1 MYDKLLRLF
10 FGPLGLAFFLIVTGC
25 TGCISAKSCAQLYP
39 QYIVPTQS
47 GPFNYDA
54 FTQVRVEITMR
65 PTDCFDTISRESCKD
80 FSDTLPDAVVN
91 SHGSGAVIAHENGK
105 TYVLTAAH
113 VCWVEPYETVGRG
126 PFLMEIQ
133 QISSINLL
141 TYAGETVSAKV
152 FYVDEERD
160 VCLMTAQGT
169 WGSPLPIAD
178 GDPIEGRKYYNM
190 AAPYS
195 IYSPGMVLSFDGY
208 FSGNDSEWYFYT
220 IPARPGSSGSPI
232 INSHGEVVG
241 IITMAS
247 TVFETLAIVT
257 TPDSIRDAHRAIE
270 MDSETSDDTDNN
282 RVLFR
287 TVPPTAD

>member
-1 MYDKLLRLF
+1 MYDKLLRF

-25 TGCISAKSCAQLYP
+25 TGCISAKSCPQFYP

-65 PTDCFDTISRESCKD
+65 PSDCFDVITLETCKD
-80 FSDTLPDAVVN
+80 FSDTLPEATVI
-91 SHGSGAVIAHENGK
+91 STGSGSVVAHENGK

-113 VCWVEPYETVGRG
+113 VCWVEPYETVNRG
-126 PFLMEIQ
+126 SFLLEIHQ
-133 QISSINLL
+133 ASSISLL
-141 TYAGETVSAKV
+141 MYSGEAVPAEV

-160 VCLMTAQGT
+160 VCLMSTQGT

-178 GDPIEGRKYYNM
+178 RDPVKGQKYYNM

-208 FSGNDSEWYFYT
+208 FSGYDNEWYFYT

-232 INSHGEVVG
+232 ISSHGEIVG

-247 TVFETLAIVT
+247 TVFETLSIVT

-270 MDSETSDDTDNN
+270 MDVETSDGTGNN

-287 TVPPTAD
+287 TVPVATD

>member
-1 MYDKLLRLF
+1 MHNKILRF
-10 FGPLGLAFFLIVTGC
+10 FRSFGLASLLAVTSG
-25 TGCISAKSCAQLYP
+25 TGCISAKSCAQFYP

-54 FTQVRVEITMR
+54 FAQVRVEITMK
-65 PTDCFDTISRESCKD
+65 PTDCFDIMTRESCKD
-80 FSDTLPDAVVN
+80 FSDTLPDAVVI
-91 SHGSGAVIAHENGK
+91 STGSGYVIAHENGK
-105 TYVLTAAH
+105 TYVMTAAH

-126 PFLMEIQ
+126 PLIMEIYQ
-133 QISSINLL
+133 TSSINLL
-141 TYAGETVSAKV
+141 TYSGESVSAEV

-160 VCLMTAQGT
+160 VCLMTTQGT

-178 GDPIEGRKYYNM
+178 SDPVRGQKYYNM

-195 IYSPGMVLSFDGY
+195 IFSPGMVLSFDGY
-208 FSGNDSEWYFYT
+208 FSGHDNNWYFYT

-232 INSHGEVVG
+232 ITSHGEVVG

-247 TVFETLAIVT
+247 TVFETLSIVT
-257 TPDSIRDAHRAIE
+257 TPDSIRDAYRSIE
-270 MDSETSDDTDNN
+270 MDAEASNDTGNN

-287 TVPPTAD
+287 TVPAAAD